1 MESILDLPL
10 VLQICLLVLASGMGL
25 AFVRLLLGPSLP
37 DRVIALDVMATIAIG
52 ILVLFAMA
60 VQQPLLLDVAL
71 AMALIVFLG
80 TVAFARYMEK
90 DKPES
95 SQ

>member
-1 MESILDLPL
+1 MDSILDLPF
-10 VLQICLLVLASGMGL
+10 VLHGCLLVLAVAMVL

-37 DRVIALDVMATIAIG
+37 DRVIALDVMATLAIG

-60 VQQPLLLDVAL
+60 TGRPLFLDVAL

-80 TVAFARYMEK
+80 TVAFARYMES
-90 DKPES
+90 DKQNPS
-95 SQ
+95 P

>member
-10 VLQICLLVLASGMGL
+10 ILQSCLVVLAIAMLL

-37 DRVIALDVMATIAIG
+37 DRVVALDVMATLAIG

-60 VQQPLLLDVAL
+60 ARKPLFLDVAL

-90 DKPES
+90 DKSHS